1 LAATEQT
8 GSLSTALAHTER
20 LLNANPAAA
29 EEQAREIL
37 KAAPGMPQAQLLLGV
52 ALRLQGRLD
61 DALAV
66 LEPLAAQQ
74 ARVAIA
80 QLELGMTLG
89 AMGQAKKARTA
100 VARAISLS
108 PKFPDAWRNLAD
120 QLTLAGDTEGADE
133 AYALHLK
140 ASANDP
146 KLMEA
151 ATALVEGRLAVAEHL
166 LRGILKEHPTDVG
179 AMRMLAE
186 IGARLRRYE
195 DAEALLSR
203 ALELAPGFSAAR
215 TNYAAILYRHNKPQE
230 ALEQLDV
237 LLKDDPKSIGT
248 RALKAAA
255 LGQLGEYDGAS
266 AIYEKLVQSG
276 AAQHPKV
283 WMSYGHT
290 LKTQGKQKEA
300 IATYRKSIALHPS
313 LGEAY
318 WSLANLKTV
327 RFTEADIAAMEAQ
340 RARTDLSAD
349 DRLHFEFALAKSLE
363 DAGQYEDAFTHY
375 DRGNALRLKE
385 IPYDAEN
392 TTDHVEASKAF
403 FTPELIAAR
412 ERTGDQSP
420 DPIFIVGL
428 PRAGSTLIEQILSS
442 HSQVEGTMELHEI
455 GNMARLIGGAG
466 LKSKA
471 SDYPAALGRFSDE
484 QLAAYGAE
492 YLQRT
497 RVYRKTDRPFF
508 IDKMP
513 NNFLHTGFIHLILPN
528 AKIIDARRHPLGC
541 CFSCFKQ
548 HFARGQSFTYSLADL
563 GHYYADYVDL
573 MAHYDRVLPGRVHR
587 VIYENMVD
595 DPEAEVR
602 RLLDYC
608 GLDFEEACLRF
619 YENPRA
625 VRTASSEQV
634 RRPIFRE
641 GVEQWKNFEPWL
653 GPLKGALGDVLTCY
667 PDVPASIV

>member
-20 LLNANPAAA
+20 LLGSDPVLA

-37 KAAPGMPQAQLLLGV
+37 KAVPGVPQAQLLLGV
-52 ALRLQGRLD
+52 ALRLQGRLE

-66 LEPLAAQQ
+66 LEPLSAGQPKA
-74 ARVAIA
+74 AIA
-80 QLELGMTLG
+80 HLEYGLTLG
-89 AMGQAKKARTA
+89 ALGQAKKARTA
-100 VARAISLS
+100 VSRALSLS
-108 PKFPDAWRNLAD
+108 PKFPDAWRRLAD
-120 QLTLAGDTEGADE
+120 ELTLAGDTDGADE

-140 ASANDP
+140 ASSNDP

-151 ATALVEGRLAVAEHL
+151 ATALVDGRLAVAEQL
-166 LRGILKEHPTDVG
+166 LRDILKAHPTDVG

-203 ALELAPGFSAAR
+203 ALELAPGFTAAR
-215 TNYAAILYRHNKPQE
+215 NNYAAILYRHNQPQQ
-230 ALEQLDV
+230 AVEQLDI
-237 LLKDDPKSIGT
+237 LLHADPRNVGF

-255 LGQLGEYDGAS
+255 LGQLGEYDAAS
-266 AIYEKLVQSG
+266 DIYEVLVKSS

-300 IATYRKSIALHPS
+300 IAAYHKSIALQPS

-327 RFTEADIAAMEAQ
+327 RFSDADIAAMETQ
-340 RARTDLSAD
+340 RARTDLPAD
-349 DRLHFEFALAKSLE
+349 DGLHFEFALAKAFE
-363 DAGQYEDAFTHY
+363 DAGQYEKAFEY
-375 DRGNALRLKE
+375 YARGNTLRLKE
-385 IPYDAEN
+385 VPYDAAN
-392 TTDHVEASKAF
+392 TTDHVTASKAF

-412 ERTGDQSP
+412 KGTGDPSP

-428 PRAGSTLIEQILSS
+428 PRAGSTLLEQILSS

-455 GNMARLIGGAG
+455 GNMARHIGGPG
-466 LKSKA
+466 RKSKV
-471 SDYPAALGRFSDE
+471 SDYPAALGTMTDE
-484 QLAAYGAE
+484 QLAALGAE
-492 YLQRT
+492 YLEKT

-548 HFARGQSFTYSLADL
+548 HFARGQAFTYSLEDL
-563 GHYYADYVDL
+563 GRYYADYVDL
-573 MAHYDRVLPGRVHR
+573 MAHYDDILPGRVHR
-587 VIYENMVD
+587 VLYEQMVD
-595 DPEAEVR
+595 NPEAEVR

-608 GLDFEEACLRF
+608 GLPFEEQCLRF

-634 RRPIFRE
+634 RKPIFRD
-641 GVEQWKNFEPWL
+641 GVEQWKSFEPWL
-653 GPLKGALGDVLTCY
+653 GPLKDALGDTLTCY
-667 PDVPASIV
+667 PNAPQTPV